1 MKIRQIDVS
10 EAALLGPLNAVVQS
24 LHVAARPDV
33 FHADATA
40 AEVTAYFAGTLAQP
54 GWFALIAEDDAG
66 QAVGYG
72 LCEVQD
78 VARNAMNVARK
89 RGFLHHIAVIGP
101 ARRQGVAS
109 ALIDA
114 AKARFQAAGATVW
127 ATTYWQFNAASAG
140 LMAKAGLRPAIVLA
154 DAPL

>member
-10 EAALLGPLNAVVQS
+10 EAALLVPLNAVVQS

-33 FHADATA
+33 FHAQATK
-40 AEVTAYFAGTLAQP
+40 AEVTAYFAETLAQP
-54 GWFALIAEDDAG
+54 GWFALIAEDAEG
-66 QAVGYG
+66 QAVGYA

-78 VARNAMNVARK
+78 VARNAMHNTGR
-89 RGFLHHIAVIGP
+89 RGFLHHIAVAEA

-109 ALIDA
+109 ALLGA
-114 AKARFQAAGATVW
+114 AKGRFQAAGATVW

-154 DAPL
+154 DEPL